1 MIDRHRSSLSNKVH
15 HEFLPKKSKA
25 VLAILF
31 IVFFSLYVFNV
42 CTYLAKYVAAL
53 KEVLCLTCCS
63 WKALITSP
71 VGFTSDLST
80 DVTAYFI
87 YFSYTNHP
95 STTPCSMMLHYITRF
110 SYTCKLQLTYLGE
123 LGATGVRGKV

>member
-1 MIDRHRSSLSNKVH
+1 MTHFDIVH
-15 HEFLPKKSKA
+15 THFGT
-25 VLAILF
+25 VHTLF
-31 IVFFSLYVFNV
+31 TSYDTVHTHFDIVHTHC
-42 CTYLAKYVAAL
+42 CTVHTLFTVYDTVHTN
-53 KEVLCLTCCS
+53 LTCCS

-80 DVTAYFI
+80 DVTACFI

-110 SYTCKLQLTYLGE
+110 SCTYKLQLTYLGE